1 MRHLSAA
8 VIAISLAAVLAG
20 PSSGDEIQT
29 NQERVQPK
37 LNAPES
43 APAPFLTI
51 LGSWQ
56 AETILGKEVRS
67 KVNENIGRIVDVLV
81 DRRGRVRAAIIDFGG
96 FLGVGSRK
104 IAVDW
109 DALRFSPGDDGH
121 NIVTLDLTRDQ
132 MKAAPEYKEKRAVIV
147 LGAASPAQINPTE

>member
-8 VIAISLAAVLAG
+8 AAAIILAGLLAG
-20 PSSGDEIQT
+20 PSSGDELQA
-29 NQERVQPK
+29 NSEQGQQSE
-37 LNAPES
+37 
-43 APAPFLTI
+43 PAPFVTV

-67 KVNENIGRIVDVLV
+67 KANENIGRVVDVLV
-81 DRRGRVRAAIIDFGG
+81 DHGGRARAAIIDFGG

-109 DALRFSPGDDGH
+109 DALKFVPTDDGR
-121 NIVTLDLTRDQ
+121 NALTLDLTRDQ
-132 MKAAPEYKEKRAVIV
+132 MKAAPEYKEKRAVLV
-147 LGAASPAQINPTE
+147 LGAAAPSQLNPSD